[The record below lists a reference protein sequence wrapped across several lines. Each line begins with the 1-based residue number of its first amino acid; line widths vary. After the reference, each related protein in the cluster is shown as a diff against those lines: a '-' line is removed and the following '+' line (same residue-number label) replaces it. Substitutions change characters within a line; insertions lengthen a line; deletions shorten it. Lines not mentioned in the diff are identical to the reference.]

1 MPLQALRTVA
11 KGQNGVGAFILQCKR
26 LDFHYCDWAGSSKGM
41 NSFLQSHLPAFAASN
56 PQIEITVSP
65 RPRKHPVIKGTYING
80 REKAVCVRNM
90 EVKEILAKAE
100 LLRDANGEKLRKAKK
115 PVKSANESVRG
126 IWDPFHGAS
135 WSI

>member
-1 MPLQALRTVA
+1 
-11 KGQNGVGAFILQCKR
+11 
-26 LDFHYCDWAGSSKGM
+26 
-41 NSFLQSHLPAFAASN
+41 
-56 PQIEITVSP
+56 IEITVSP